1 MIQSPIHAPGAI
13 YSDYQAR
20 FMSRF
25 RKDRVSE
32 LIREVISD
40 IILFKV
46 KDPRVQGI
54 TITEVQ
60 MAADLKSAR
69 VYFSSLADG
78 KAQMHQEGLQAAEK
92 FIRHQLRA
100 ELDLKYI
107 PTLSFSYDE
116 SFDNF
121 ARINR
126 LLRGIE
132 EPES

>member
-1 MIQSPIHAPGAI
+1 MT
-13 YSDYQAR
+13 
-20 FMSRF
+20 RF
-25 RKDRVSE
+25 RKNRVAE

-40 IILFKV
+40 IILYKV
-46 KDPRVQGI
+46 KDPRVQGV

-60 MAADLKSAR
+60 MAADLKSAK

-78 KAQMHQEGLQAAEK
+78 KVQIHQEGLQAAEK
-92 FIRHQLRA
+92 FIRHQLRM